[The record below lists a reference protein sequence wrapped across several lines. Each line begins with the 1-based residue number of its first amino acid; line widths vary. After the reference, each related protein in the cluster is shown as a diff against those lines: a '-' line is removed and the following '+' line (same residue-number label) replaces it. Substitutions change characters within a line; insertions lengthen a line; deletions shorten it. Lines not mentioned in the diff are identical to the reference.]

1 MMELHNENVLNWADK
16 SKLNQWD
23 TEKLIENTM
32 RFLSF
37 FDNADL
43 SNEGVRNAIASKMA
57 EQYAYAREDSRLN
70 DIDGKV
76 YLSGA
81 RLWFSWVRLWVYW
94 VWVLHAWLSFTKHEY
109 DIYGDRSY
117 GRHGMSAERFKSYS
131 SWNEEMVAEFNKSL
145 PEGKKIEWNP
155 EWYVVIPQNLFRD
168 AFINPWMHWNIKKD
182 EYKSYFTQKLV

>member
-1 MMELHNENVLNWADK
+1 
-16 SKLNQWD
+16 
-23 TEKLIENTM
+23 M

-81 RLWFSWVRLWVYW
+81 RL
-94 VWVLHAWLSFTKHEY
+94 
-109 DIYGDRSY
+109 
-117 GRHGMSAERFKSYS
+117 
-131 SWNEEMVAEFNKSL
+131 
-145 PEGKKIEWNP
+145 
-155 EWYVVIPQNLFRD
+155 
-168 AFINPWMHWNIKKD
+168 
-182 EYKSYFTQKLV
+182 